1 MRQAIRWVFGIIPR
15 RGHIDRPINRS
26 SIVFHSWPEQN
37 LWKWAMRLLSSP
49 VRLASD
55 SADTMARSTMVEP
68 ARTAST
74 SLRRSRGDRC
84 AVPAASSGRS
94 LGFSHMNEKAR
105 PSTSG
110 AALGHETFFTQM
122 GALSIPQPPTL
133 MGPTK
138 APRVCC
144 GAFFLHEGWVVH
156 CNWSIVIF
164 YRTIKIENGNGFSSV
179 PPL

>member
-1 MRQAIRWVFGIIPR
+1 MEMGNEIA
-15 RGHIDRPINRS
+15 
-26 SIVFHSWPEQN
+26 
-37 LWKWAMRLLSSP
+37 LKP

-94 LGFSHMNEKAR
+94 LGFSHMNQKAR

-110 AALGHETFFTQM
+110 AAVGHEMFFTQM
-122 GALSIPQPPTL
+122 GVLTPFH
-133 MGPTK
+133 
-138 APRVCC
+138 V
-144 GAFFLHEGWVVH
+144 AFENEGWSH
-156 CNWSIVIF
+156 LKMYETKMWQA
-164 YRTIKIENGNGFSSV
+164 R
-179 PPL
+179 